1 MKFYFYDGKL
11 KLKTKADIKSNIVKK
26 VRKNK
31 NIKKGDLLS
40 FQDTQQKRYQCTVLK
55 TKSSCIEFEVIKE
68 VFFEKPDLFFS
79 LFIPYIE
86 NKEMESLLFKAT
98 EMGVDKF
105 CFFES
110 DYSLRFPKG
119 QTRENKF
126 KKWKSICQLACE
138 NSGRGNVPKL
148 IFAGKMSDAVRSLQK
163 NNITFFILHPESS
176 TQEIDF
182 LKNLKQVAAF
192 VGPQK
197 GFSETELKKLYCI
210 KLSLGKNFMKPETA
224 ALMISAIFI
233 SKRL

>member
-1 MKFYFYDGKL
+1 MLF
-11 KLKTKADIKSNIVKK
+11 VKK

-110 DYSLRFPKG
+110 DYSCG
-119 QTRENKF
+119 
-126 KKWKSICQLACE
+126 
-138 NSGRGNVPKL
+138 
-148 IFAGKMSDAVRSLQK
+148 
-163 NNITFFILHPESS
+163 
-176 TQEIDF
+176 F
-182 LKNLKQVAAF
+182 LKDKQEKISLKN
-192 VGPQK
+192 
-197 GFSETELKKLYCI
+197 
-210 KLSLGKNFMKPETA
+210 GKVFA
-224 ALMISAIFI
+224 S
-233 SKRL
+233 